1 MNNEIISAKK
11 FKKIKMNYKN
21 NLIEDILAPGITI
34 IAGKPRV
41 GKTNFSLQLATAL
54 STKNTKFLNKKCLY
68 TKVIYFSFDTKKEE
82 IQKRLNLIPLETEN
96 LYLLYRDTEE
106 EFTFSDIETEIKI
119 QNLKRKKSQEMLIVI
134 DMFQNVKYERKY
146 DINSYQDTYD
156 MIKKYYF
163 LAKKYDCN
171 FILVHHVNKSSSSND
186 VFDSLNGSIGL
197 RGAAENMLLITEN
210 NNNFELHIDSRY
222 FNGSSISLKKDENG
236 FFELNEEE
244 TIIVTDDK
252 DLIELIKFV
261 ARTDEK
267 FIEDTATNI
276 CVKANLK
283 YTIPRQLFLKL
294 ENNEELLH
302 QNNILF
308 SKRRSNGK
316 NLIKIE
322 LNENEESE
330 ETTDEN

>member
-1 MNNEIISAKK
+1 MENEIISAKK
-11 FKKIKMNYKN
+11 FKKLKMKYKN
-21 NLIEDILAPGITI
+21 NLIENILAPGITI
-34 IAGKPRV
+34 VGGKPRV
-41 GKTNFSLQLATAL
+41 GKTNLALQIASSL
-54 STKNTKFLNKKCLY
+54 STKNAQFLNEKCLY

-96 LYLLYRDTEE
+96 LYLLYKHKE
-106 EFTFSDIETEIKI
+106 EFSFSDLETEIKI
-119 QNLKRKKSQEMLIVI
+119 QTLQRKKSQEMLIVV
-134 DMFQNVKYERKY
+134 DMMQNVKYERKY
-146 DINSYQDTYD
+146 DINNYQDTYD

-222 FNGSSISLKKDENG
+222 FSGSSISLKKDKNG

-244 TIIVTDDK
+244 TIILTDDK

-261 ARTDEK
+261 ARANER

-302 QNNILF
+302 QNNISF
-308 SKRRSNGK
+308 QKRRSNGK

-322 LNENEESE
+322 LNEEESE
-330 ETTDEN
+330 ETENEI